1 MRGQHRDIPDGMQGS
16 GARSTTRPAAPRRIG
31 VGVDGTP
38 SGRDAVVLAAT
49 LAEETRA
56 ELMLIAVHEEP
67 LLEGVVPVQ
76 VGWASSRS
84 QEREMLAR
92 TRDSLAPQARIV
104 VESNGLAWRGLLG
117 VARREHRDL
126 LVVGSSRRAGDGH
139 ARLGRDTG
147 ELVSHVEC
155 PLAIAPRGLRTRS
168 GARLKRIGVGFDAT
182 PESYAALGLAGS
194 IALAADAILH
204 VRGIVEDRVAGG
216 LRTEDLVLSGDA
228 IVARQLTSLSERAR
242 AAARA
247 TGARTDL
254 DVTLGRA
261 TDGLRELGERVD
273 LLVIGSG
280 HSGATGRVQ
289 LGHTGRKLLGDAPA
303 PILIAPRPRH
313 PAAA

>member
-1 MRGQHRDIPDGMQGS
+1 MLGE
-16 GARSTTRPAAPRRIG
+16 A
-31 VGVDGTP
+31 
-38 SGRDAVVLAAT
+38 
-49 LAEETRA
+49 TRA

-76 VGWASSRS
+76 VGWASSRN

-117 VARREHRDL
+117 VARREHRDQ

-139 ARLGRDTG
+139 ARLERNAG
-147 ELVSHVEC
+147 ELLSHVEC

-168 GARLKRIGVGFDAT
+168 GARLERIGVGFDAT
-182 PESYAALGLAGS
+182 PESYSALGLAGS
-194 IALAADAILH
+194 IALAADATLH
-204 VRGIVEDRVAGG
+204 VHGIVEDRVAGG

-247 TGARTDL
+247 TGAGPSRRSRSGSLRRT
-254 DVTLGRA
+254 THETSRA
-261 TDGLRELGERVD
+261 CSR
-273 LLVIGSG
+273 
-280 HSGATGRVQ
+280 
-289 LGHTGRKLLGDAPA
+289 
-303 PILIAPRPRH
+303 
-313 PAAA
+313 